1 MKDLI
6 GIIDQL
12 MVLISNIGGIGLI
25 FFISFSQKAGRERL
39 AFGLMTFFALLWID
53 FTYLTNYSSVLE
65 TAHLFGK
72 IVFGSIS
79 LFFLSAYFFATN
91 FYLQE
96 KRNKIIDISV
106 SIIGITF
113 FILATFSNL
122 VIEDVRFTKW
132 GTDLVIGLM
141 GTPFYIMVFLFT
153 FIIIARIISK
163 YSTLSLHK
171 KRQAQYLVLG
181 LSIFALMN
189 LIFNVFLPL
198 YRQTNE
204 FYQFG
209 NYSIILLIA
218 FTAYAVIKRELFDIK
233 IAITSIFITL
243 ITILLSVELIFF
255 TDQIWLQ
262 MIKSLILVAFLVFG
276 WLLIRSTIKEIK
288 QREKLEKIT
297 LELEKANTQLKKLDQ
312 AKSEFI
318 SIASH
323 QLRTPLTAM
332 RGYLSM
338 LVHGDFGQLPTEAQ
352 KTVEEVY
359 EASLRLL
366 KLSNDLLNVSRIES
380 GKSVMNYKEESIKD
394 LIMAIAKEFSA
405 EAEKKN
411 LYLRIIASD
420 DLPAIEMD
428 SEKVRQVF
436 LNIVDNALK
445 YTEKGGITI
454 LIKFIPPDHILITI
468 KDTGAGLGKKDIG
481 KLFQSFSRGESGS
494 NFHSS
499 GAGLG
504 LYVARKFVDQHKGRI
519 WVKSPGRG
527 QGSTFFIELP
537 IKKIIQN

>member
-6 GIIDQL
+6 GIIDQV

-39 AFGLMTFFALLWID
+39 TFGLMTFFALLWID

-262 MIKSLILVAFLVFG
+262 MIKSLILVVFLVFG

-338 LVHGDFGQLPTEAQ
+338 LVHGDFGQLPIEAQ
-352 KTVEEVY
+352 KTIEEVY

-436 LNIVDNALK
+436 LNIIDNALK

-454 LIKFIPPDHILITI
+454 LIKFIPSDHILITI
-468 KDTGAGLGKKDIG
+468 KDTGVGLDKQDIG

-494 NFHSS
+494 NLHSS